1 MYQSIHV
8 TSGYSHFKINSN
20 GPIGVSK
27 KNQGMIDAL
36 LKLGN
41 RFTAP
46 FGGFIEAKNVI
57 GLKWVKLGDIKYLCT
72 DEEAETIEYVIQKDH
87 YVVGTYQDRKL
98 YILLFGGEPK
108 HHQIRGFEQDGKNN
122 VFGLF

>member
-8 TSGYSHFKINSN
+8 TSGYSHFKINSD
-20 GPIGVSK
+20 GPIGISK

-46 FGGFIEAKNVI
+46 FGGFIEAENVI
-57 GLKWVKLGDIKYLCT
+57 GLKMGEAGLILNICAPMRKPKLSSTSYKKT
-72 DEEAETIEYVIQKDH
+72 TM
-87 YVVGTYQDRKL
+87 
-98 YILLFGGEPK
+98 
-108 HHQIRGFEQDGKNN
+108 
-122 VFGLF
+122 

>member
-27 KNQGMIDAL
+27 KNQRMIDAL
-36 LKLGN
+36 LKIGN

-57 GLKWVKLGDIKYLCT
+57 GLKFNNFTASISLAF
-72 DEEAETIEYVIQKDH
+72 DEY
-87 YVVGTYQDRKL
+87 
-98 YILLFGGEPK
+98 
-108 HHQIRGFEQDGKNN
+108 
-122 VFGLF
+122 